1 MSLELDLS
9 KYGISGAAE
18 IVHNPSYEELYAEE
32 TKANLEGYDKG
43 QKTELDAVNVMTGVY
58 TGRSPK
64 DKFIVKDSTSEA
76 NFWWTTDE
84 FKNDNKLV
92 FDASGKLTKMQD
104 ASGNTLTVTYNGIRV
119 TKVTDGAGRA
129 APPSQ
134 TGKDRKRPSASTP
147 SGALCLPMTAWAAR
161 YPPGT
166 CRGTAG
172 ATGCEAVQRC
182 RRRWCSC

>member
-1 MSLELDLS
+1 MHLFVVCQH
-9 KYGISGAAE
+9 
-18 IVHNPSYEELYAEE
+18 IVIIVCIDTINRHYFNLYQFTKTWYHYDSEKSQWQDEE
-32 TKANLEGYDKG
+32 TGTLVLTINTSSADR
-43 QKTELDAVNVMTGVY
+43 Y
-58 TGRSPK
+58 TIK
-64 DKFIVKDSTSEA
+64 DKD
-76 NFWWTTDE
+76 
-84 FKNDNKLV
+84 DNKLV

-119 TKVTDGAGRA
+119 TKVTDGTGRA

-134 TGKDRKRPSASTP
+134 TGKDGKRPSASTP

-172 ATGCEAVQRC
+172 ATGWEPVQRC